1 MVRWLGILFGTLRSS
16 VRTHRELALENLALR
31 QQLAV
36 WKARQPRPRLTEMDR
51 IFWVLRSRLWTSWR
65 DSVHVVRPETV
76 VGWHR
81 HGFRC
86 YWGVEESAPTRS
98 AQAWDRAPRSDS
110 ADEPRQSPLGCTK
123 NPRRAVE
130 ARPNGLAGNGFE
142 VHGPASEAAVAGVA
156 DIFEEPRPGSDRV
169 GFLHGA
175 QRDLSSP
182 VRARD
187 TDPQQAPAG
196 ASQCHGASDCGM
208 DGAPTARGV
217 RAGGGAPVSHSGQR
231 PSLWRAIFASGQDVG
246 HPGDGHCAPLA
257 VAKRVC
263 RVGDWLDSTGM
274 P

>member
-1 MVRWLGILFGTLRSS
+1 MIRWLGILLRTLRSA
-16 VRTHRELALENLALR
+16 VRTRRELALENLALR

-51 IFWVLRSRLWTSWR
+51 IFWVVLSRLWKNWR
-65 DSVHVVRPETV
+65 SSLQVVRPEDRGAV
-76 VGWHR
+76 APPGLQAVLGM
-81 HGFRC
+81 
-86 YWGVEESAPTRS
+86 EESTPMGS
-98 AQAWDRAPRSDS
+98 ARDWEGPAGSDT

-130 ARPNGLAGNGFE
+130 ARPNGLAGDGFE

-169 GFLHGA
+169 RFLHGA
-175 QRDLSSP
+175 HRDLSSP

-187 TDPQQAPAG
+187 ADPQQAPTG
-196 ASQCHGASDCGM
+196 ASQCRGASDCGM
-208 DGAPTARGV
+208 EGAPTARGV

-246 HPGDGHCAPLA
+246 HPGDGCPTSWPD
-257 VAKRVC
+257 AKIALHRLGLC
-263 RVGDWLDSTGM
+263 
-274 P
+274 

>member
-51 IFWVLRSRLWTSWR
+51 IFWVLLSRLWTSWR

-86 YWGVEESAPTRS
+86 YW
-98 AQAWDRAPRSDS
+98 AWKSRHRRGRPRLGTELRDLIRRMSRANPL
-110 ADEPRQSPLGCTK
+110 LGCTK

-130 ARPNGLAGNGFE
+130 ARPNGLAGDGVE

-169 GFLHGA
+169 GFLHDA
-175 QRDLSSP
+175 HRDLSSP

-187 TDPQQAPAG
+187 TDPQPAPAG

-263 RVGDWLDSTGM
+263 RVGDCLDSTGM